1 MFKSNVFP
9 SDLSRQAVPFTVA
22 VQPPWNSCRQSVT
35 VSVARYTCW
44 RPMTWDAHVPPQWRV
59 DSRPT
64 STAERGRAKT
74 CARAPT
80 VWSRVF
86 GLHRQPMK
94 LSEHWKRC
102 GHVDEF
108 QWRAVLPRS
117 VPTAAVGSDRQRC
130 HTAVRYSSLVGMTR
144 MTKLASSWHRP
155 TTNAQSFVHC
165 SRPSD
170 RLQWRGQTSLIQCQ
184 WPVPLY
190 IVSVSFLW
198 GDLRASDLKVEC
210 KAFLDIGAFFPIMS
224 LLT

>member
-1 MFKSNVFP
+1 MTVHGTRVNVRWPEVPTSHLSNELTVLWQVWR
-9 SDLSRQAVPFTVA
+9 SETMQRLVHQHRQFE
-22 VQPPWNSCRQSVT
+22 
-35 VSVARYTCW
+35 
-44 RPMTWDAHVPPQWRV
+44 V
-59 DSRPT
+59 DSL
-64 STAERGRAKT
+64 
-74 CARAPT
+74 
-80 VWSRVF
+80 
-86 GLHRQPMK
+86 LHRQPMK